1 MDPRA
6 HIDSVELRVA
16 DVDRSRRFYEQALG
30 LERAGDEPALPQAIG
45 SADGA
50 RSVSLG
56 TGGHPLLVLRQAEP
70 GAPAPPTTTGL
81 YHVAFRHPTRPGLAS
96 ALRRLAA
103 VGARLT
109 GASDH
114 GVSEALY
121 LDDPDL
127 NGLEIYWDRPRESW
141 PMNPDGGV
149 DMFTAPLDL
158 ESLLAQNAGVD
169 PNDPGTDIG
178 HVHLR
183 VSDVDRSIGYYRD
196 VLGMDLRARLGD
208 EAGFLAAGDYHHHI
222 GVNSWQS
229 RGGGPP
235 PPGSAGLERFTIAL
249 PSEQARDDIAARIGG
264 SDGRDPDGIELRLIA
279 Q

>member
-30 LERAGDEPALPQAIG
+30 LEPAGGESASPHALG
-45 SADGA
+45 SADRA
-50 RSVSLG
+50 PSVSLG
-56 TGGHPLLVLRQAEP
+56 MDGHPLLVLREVEP

-121 LDDPDL
+121 LDDPDH
-127 NGLEIYWDRPRESW
+127 NGLEVYWDRPRESW
-141 PMNPDGGV
+141 PTSPDGGV
-149 DMFTAPLDL
+149 DMFTAPLDV
-158 ESLLAQNAGVD
+158 ESLLAQNPGID
-169 PNDPGTDIG
+169 PNEPGTDIG

-196 VLGMDLRARLGD
+196 VLGMDLRARLGH
-208 EAGFLAAGDYHHHI
+208 EAGFLAAGDYHHHV

-229 RGGGPP
+229 RGGGSP

-249 PSEQARDDIAARIGG
+249 PSEEARDEVAARIGG

>member
-16 DVDRSRRFYEQALG
+16 DLERARRFYEEALG
-30 LERAGDEPALPQAIG
+30 LERVGEDPLALGAGG
-45 SADGA
+45 
-50 RSVSLG
+50 R
-56 TGGHPLLVLRQAEP
+56 PLVVLRRAER
-70 GAPAPPTTTGL
+70 GNPAPPTTTGL
-81 YHVAFRHPTRPGLAS
+81 FHVAIRHPTRPGLAS

-103 VGARLT
+103 AGVRLT

-121 LDDPDL
+121 LNDPDR
-127 NGLEIYWDRPRESW
+127 NGIEIYWDRPKERW
-141 PMNPDGGV
+141 PMSPDGGV

-158 ESLLAQNAGVD
+158 DSLIAEADGAD
-169 PNDPGTDIG
+169 PVDPGTDVG

-183 VSDVDRSIGYYRD
+183 VSDVERSIGFYRD
-196 VLGMDLRARLGD
+196 ELGMALRARMGN
-208 EAGFLAAGDYHHHI
+208 EAGFLAAGDYHHHV

-249 PSEQARDDIAARIGG
+249 PSRAALDEAVVRVG
-264 SDGRDPDGIELRLIA
+264 SSEPSDPDGIAIRLIA
-279 Q
+279 

>member
-6 HIDSVELRVA
+6 HIESVELRVA

-30 LERAGDEPALPQAIG
+30 LEPTGEDP
-45 SADGA
+45 
-50 RSVSLG
+50 VSLG
-56 TGGHPLLVLRQAEP
+56 AGGHTLLVLHEAEP
-70 GAPAPPTTTGL
+70 GTPAPPSTTGL
-81 YHVAFRHPTRPGLAS
+81 FHVAYRHPTRPGLAS
-96 ALRRLAA
+96 ALRRLVGA
-103 VGARLT
+103 GARLT

-121 LDDPDL
+121 LNDPDW
-127 NGLEIYWDRPRESW
+127 NGIEVYWDRPMEAW
-141 PMNPDGGV
+141 PWAADGTV

-158 ESLLAQNAGVD
+158 DSLIAENDGVD
-169 PNDPGTDIG
+169 PNDPATDVG

-183 VSDVDRSIGYYRD
+183 VSDVERSIGFYRD
-196 VLGMDLRARLGD
+196 VLGMALRARLGN
-208 EAGFLAAGDYHHHI
+208 EAGFLAAGDYHHHV

-235 PPGSAGLERFTIAL
+235 PPGSAGLERFTIAV
-249 PSEQARDDIAARIGG
+249 PAKEAGDEPI
-264 SDGRDPDGIELRLIA
+264 RDPDGIEMRLIA